1 MGLANHIVA
10 WAVFWGWVNI
20 TQLIG
25 RIDFFGK
32 IIFMAFDVSK
42 EIAKTLVVFAPSM
55 AAFVFAFNM
64 LYQANP
70 IFHDL
75 KSTLVKILVMMQGE
89 FDFNDDLTTKKVK
102 EHGGRNRSIQVNSII
117 VLFFAGFFF
126 STFSMMR

>member
-1 MGLANHIVA
+1 
-10 WAVFWGWVNI
+10 
-20 TQLIG
+20 
-25 RIDFFGK
+25 
-32 IIFMAFDVSK
+32 MAFDVSK

-89 FDFNDDLTTKKVK
+89 FDFNDDLTTRKVK
-102 EHGGRNRSIQVNSII
+102 EHGGRNRSIQVNSIK
-117 VLFFAGFFF
+117 VLF
-126 STFSMMR
+126 TILIKW